1 MLWLKIL
8 PRGNPVVVWSGPD
21 IFIFLRTFRG
31 CKAQEKDPDTSVLTF
46 KYLILILHV
55 EKKSTL
61 KDYTSAKT
69 GKLCPPGLRKGDLT
83 AAVDTGDMS
92 VSTWPVTR
100 LREVMGTWL
109 HKLALFLAE
118 WGHSSFSLKRFFIVT
133 FFKNFHAGILWVINI
148 MVLAKTHC
156 TRIPTEV
163 CSHHVH
169 YVSARFLQWE

>member
-31 CKAQEKDPDTSVLTF
+31 CKAQEKDPDTSLLTF
-46 KYLILILHV
+46 KYLILILRV

-92 VSTWPVTR
+92 VSTWPVMR
-100 LREVMGTWL
+100 LRGGHGHLAAQAGALPGWVGTFKFLSQKVFHSYLFQEFSCWNTMG
-109 HKLALFLAE
+109 
-118 WGHSSFSLKRFFIVT
+118 
-133 FFKNFHAGILWVINI
+133 
-148 MVLAKTHC
+148 
-156 TRIPTEV
+156 
-163 CSHHVH
+163 
-169 YVSARFLQWE
+169 Y